1 MKGDI
6 MKTLEMLGELIK
18 NPTKRFKSNYLDGIE
33 VGELEAYI
41 ESNRLFFKRADEK
54 HISGIS
60 LNRTWEEV
68 KEPLTFME
76 ILSEISNCNS
86 EDVKR
91 VQIKSEF
98 LGDMPYMYLNDL
110 LGHLSKRFG
119 SKLISNILINSEWYI
134 ED

>member
-1 MKGDI
+1 
-6 MKTLEMLGELIK
+6 MLGELIK

-41 ESNRLFFKRADEK
+41 ESNRLFFKWVDEK
-54 HISGIS
+54 HISDIS
-60 LNRTWEEV
+60 LDRTWKEV

-76 ILSEISNCNS
+76 ILSEIASCNS

-91 VQIKSEF
+91 VQIKSKF

-110 LGHLSKRFG
+110 LRYLSERFG